1 MPDSLSRTFS
11 RYVSYLTY
19 ESLPSEVIDK
29 MKACLLHG
37 LVISVIGAETEQGK
51 AAIGL
56 AKVEESRPDG
66 ATILVDGGRATRY
79 GSAFANSALMH
90 VTNQDDSYKMLTHPG
105 VCIIPAGLATAQL
118 AKSSGRELITAL
130 AAGYEVACRVASD
143 FIPSTQARGFRSSP
157 IYGTLGTAVATA
169 KLLNLGEDQLVTT
182 LALACT
188 FASGT
193 NEGPR
198 TGGREM
204 LFHEPNATRNGI
216 MAALIARRDIKG
228 AETALEGDAGFYN
241 AFVGNNRGE
250 LSYAFEGPDK
260 VDLESV
266 IAGLGES
273 WELMHVVQKVY
284 PTEGYNCPVIELM
297 TEIRAAH
304 QLNIDDI
311 EAIDISMNWLE
322 TSYPSPAFPNATRSV
337 PGVGSTHYFAAY
349 TCVNSS
355 YPALRDRIDAG
366 APVPNNEQIVM
377 DLLKKVEVTGHK
389 DRPAF
394 APKITIRMR
403 GGTIYEGEYKGNEL
417 EWDLAMETRRIS
429 ELFNDL
435 RFDSQKLNALV
446 ETITGL
452 ETEENIESVIDLCI
466 R

>member
-11 RYVSYLTY
+11 RYVSYLGY
-19 ESLPSEVIDK
+19 ESLPANVIDK
-29 MKACLLHG
+29 IKASLLHG
-37 LVISVIGAETEQGK
+37 LVISIIGSETDHGK
-51 AAIGL
+51 SAIEL
-56 AKVEESRPDG
+56 AKSEESKPDG
-66 ATILVDGGRATRY
+66 ATILVDGSRVTRY
-79 GSAFANSALMH
+79 GAAFANSKLMH

-118 AKSSGRELITAL
+118 SRSSGRDLITAL
-130 AAGYEVACRVASD
+130 AAGYEVASRVAGD

-157 IYGTLGTAVATA
+157 IFGTIGTAVTTG
-169 KLLNLGEDQLVTT
+169 KLLNLGEDHLVTA

-188 FASGT
+188 FAAGT

-216 MAALIARRDIKG
+216 MAALLAREGVKCS
-228 AETALEGDAGFYN
+228 ETALEGDAGFYN

-250 LSYAFEGPDK
+250 LSYVFEGPDK
-260 VDLESV
+260 VDLQNISSE
-266 IAGLGES
+266 LGQR
-273 WELMHVVQKVY
+273 WELMHVVQKIY

-297 TEIRAAH
+297 TDIRAAH

-311 EAIDISMNWLE
+311 EAINVSMNWLE
-322 TSYPSPAFPNATRSV
+322 TSYPSPAFPNATRIV

-349 TCVNSS
+349 TCVNGY
-355 YPALRDRIDAG
+355 YPALRRRIDAG
-366 APVPNNEQIVM
+366 AQAPVDEQVVM
-377 DLLKKVEVTGHK
+377 DLVKKVEVTGYK

-394 APKITIRMR
+394 APKITIRMK
-403 GGTIYEGEYKGNEL
+403 GGTIYEGEYKGREL
-417 EWDLAMETRRIS
+417 EWDLATETRRITA
-429 ELFNDL
+429 LFDDIP
-435 RFDSQKLNALV
+435 FDSDKLNSLV

-452 ETEENIESVIDLCI
+452 EREEGIESMLDLCV